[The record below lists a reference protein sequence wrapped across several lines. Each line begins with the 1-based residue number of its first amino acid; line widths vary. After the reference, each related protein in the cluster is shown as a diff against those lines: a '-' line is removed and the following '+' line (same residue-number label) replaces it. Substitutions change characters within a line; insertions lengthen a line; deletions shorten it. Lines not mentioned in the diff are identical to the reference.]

1 MVLVTDYLALVI
13 ATVAVLCLSVLNHRH
28 QPASILQKDFQ
39 NRLVQSA
46 QVLLVV
52 SWILILLVQE

>member
-1 MVLVTDYLALVI
+1 MILATDYFALVI
-13 ATVAVLCLSVLNHRH
+13 ATVAVLCLSVLNHYH
-28 QPASILQKDFQ
+28 QPASVLKKDFQ

-52 SWILILLVQE
+52 SWILILLVRD

>member
-13 ATVAVLCLSVLNHRH
+13 ATVVVLFLSVLNYRH

>member
-1 MVLVTDYLALVI
+1 MVLATDYLALVI
-13 ATVAVLCLSVLNHRH
+13 ASVAVLCLSVLNHYH
-28 QPASILQKDFQ
+28 QPASVQVKDFQ

-52 SWILILLVQE
+52 SWILILLVQG

>member
-1 MVLVTDYLALVI
+1 MVLATDYLALVI
-13 ATVAVLCLSVLNHRH
+13 ATVVVLCLSVLNHYH
-28 QPASILQKDFQ
+28 QPASVLKKDFQ

-52 SWILILLVQE
+52 SWILILLVRD